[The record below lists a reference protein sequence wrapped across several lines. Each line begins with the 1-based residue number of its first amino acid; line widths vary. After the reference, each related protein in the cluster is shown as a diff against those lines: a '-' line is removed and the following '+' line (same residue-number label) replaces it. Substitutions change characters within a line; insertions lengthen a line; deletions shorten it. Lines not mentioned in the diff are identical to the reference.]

1 MDNSLTIN
9 EMHKEALL
17 AQLSW
22 QVEMGCD
29 DALIDDTA
37 LREEWHVSLASLT
50 LAAQLSHQQSQ
61 NQKVQDTKSPAI
73 SPTTSST
80 VAPSPKTSHE
90 PSSPT
95 ADGLADISSRDA
107 LKQALQDFEG
117 CELKRTATNMVFAD
131 GNAEAKIM
139 IIGEAPGKDEDRMG
153 LPFVGSAGQLLDQML
168 GAVGL
173 DRTSTYIANIM
184 PWRPPGNRALT
195 VEEIEMMRPFVEKH
209 ISLIA
214 PDVILSLGGTASK
227 MMLHSSEGIMK
238 LRGKFHSYE
247 PKTYGVSGT
256 PLMACL
262 HPGYLLRAPHHK
274 AFAFKDLVAVR
285 RKAGEVG
292 R

>member
-50 LAAQLSHQQSQ
+50 QAAQVPNQQAPH
-61 NQKVQDTKSPAI
+61 QKVQDTKSPPI
-73 SPTTSST
+73 SPATSSI
-80 VAPSPKTSHE
+80 VAPSPT
-90 PSSPT
+90 PNGLAP
-95 ADGLADISSRDA
+95 DGLADISSCEA
-107 LKQALQDFEG
+107 LKQALHDFEG

-274 AFAFKDLVAVR
+274 AFAFKDLVALR
-285 RKAGEVG
+285 RKVS